1 MPGKALAYFSI
12 VTAKALS
19 EFVPVIPAPDQ
30 FRELAGKKKE
40 QADRIEK
47 VVEESD
53 HRRTRV
59 SAAMEA
65 RCRNK
70 TSVAPYRRART
81 ISHNGAAG
89 IFSDGRF
96 SRTKIPVGSS
106 ISASSLL
113 SSNSSVKWSPD
124 FVFS

>member
-1 MPGKALAYFSI
+1 MPGKARAHFSI
-12 VTAKALS
+12 VTPKALS

-53 HRRTRV
+53 HQRARV
-59 SAAMEA
+59 SAATAA

-81 ISHNGAAG
+81 ISHNGTAG

-106 ISASSLL
+106 ISASPLL
-113 SSNSSVKWSPD
+113 SSNRWVNWPPD
-124 FVFS
+124 L